1 MTLSEYVIKKNGVS
15 MGNNKAL
22 PLMLK
27 RAFGAGSFGMFWSYW
42 NPFLFESIKHLDPNP
57 Y

>member
-1 MTLSEYVIKKNGVS
+1 MTLSEYVIKKNGVP

-27 RAFGAGSFGMFWSYW
+27 RAFGAGSLACFG
-42 NPFLFESIKHLDPNP
+42 LIGTP
-57 Y
+57 YGDII